1 MQNQYLNL
9 DPKVRIR
16 TNKELEIRKDEFI
29 KICNLFN
36 KLNIRY
42 FLQTGILLG
51 AIRNN
56 DLIKWDWDIEISVFS
71 DEVVEKIDL
80 LIKPNKIMK
89 LY

>member
-42 FLQTGILLG
+42 FLQILN
-51 AIRNN
+51 INR
-56 DLIKWDWDIEISVFS
+56 LIKKNFT
-71 DEVVEKIDL
+71 EK
-80 LIKPNKIMK
+80 NK
-89 LY
+89 